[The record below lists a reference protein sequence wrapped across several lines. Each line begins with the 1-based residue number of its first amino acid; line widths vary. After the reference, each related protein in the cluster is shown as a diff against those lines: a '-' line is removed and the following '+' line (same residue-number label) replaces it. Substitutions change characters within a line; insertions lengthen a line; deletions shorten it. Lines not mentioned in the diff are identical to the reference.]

1 MRRIGSALA
10 ASAAMILVFSG
21 LAELGQGAGA
31 GTTSTTS
38 VERHFQAFEAAVAQA
53 TAKAEQYQYVNQTS
67 PRDRSDAVGYVRQLA
82 QLNLDTQLLAIDP
95 DHPVFFRDPDPFSVP
110 GSNPPVRSGIYDPDN
125 ISYIAI
131 VNGSDQYRITGKRGN
146 SDDLS
151 VQAISGFP
159 GAGSTGSPT
168 ATLLKNQIAV
178 NSNGTYT
185 ITIGGTRPAGVS
197 GNWLPTVPQTTL
209 ISVREAFNNWSDA
222 AGDQLRIQT
231 IGQTG
236 PPPATLTNQQLITAI
251 DAATG
256 AVTQQASYWT
266 TLWGSLLSSLPP
278 NQVRAP
284 SPTQGG
290 LAGQLSSLSHFDLTP
305 DQALVVSIGKSDA
318 VYQGFEAADAF
329 AQSLPY
335 ATHQSSLNATQAQVS
350 SDGRYWF
357 VVSAKD
363 PGVPNWIDTEGYTQ
377 GFLFLRWQELTG
389 AFPPADDPTSQV
401 VALCGGAPRVARR
414 NAAHHAGTT
423 QGGTR
428 RAGHGG
434 SAPSRDGEQSISRRP
449 HRLLTPDRR
458 RGRPRPTARA
468 VRRLHPQVPSLG
480 GTAGRRLFNK
490 APTGPSR
497 PRCLHSAGVR
507 LRRSCVNLYPLR
519 TLVAGSPGIEPIRAV
534 VAHTDAGHPV
544 PVVQ

>member
-1 MRRIGSALA
+1 M
-10 ASAAMILVFSG
+10 
-21 LAELGQGAGA
+21 
-31 GTTSTTS
+31 
-38 VERHFQAFEAAVAQA
+38 
-53 TAKAEQYQYVNQTS
+53 NQTS

-110 GSNPPVRSGIYDPDN
+110 GSDPPVRSGIYDPDN

-168 ATLLKNQIAV
+168 ATLLKSQIAV

-236 PPPATLTNQQLITAI
+236 PPPATLTNRQLITAI

-278 NQVRAP
+278 NQVRTP

-357 VVSAKD
+357 VVVSKG
-363 PGVPNWIDTEGYTQ
+363 PRRSNWIDTEGYTQ

-389 AFPPADDPTSQV
+389 ALPPADDPTSQV
-401 VALCGGAPRVARR
+401 VALCGGAQRAARR
-414 NAAHHAGTT
+414 NADITPAQRKAALRTRDKAEAHRLAH
-423 QGGTR
+423 
-428 RAGHGG
+428 
-434 SAPSRDGEQSISRRP
+434 GEQSISRRP
-449 HRLLTPDRR
+449 HRLLAPDRR
-458 RGRPRPTARA
+458 RRRPEA
-468 VRRLHPQVPSLG
+468 H
-480 GTAGRRLFNK
+480 
-490 APTGPSR
+490 
-497 PRCLHSAGVR
+497 CSA
-507 LRRSCVNLYPLR
+507 LY
-519 TLVAGSPGIEPIRAV
+519 AGSTLGSRL
-534 VAHTDAGHPV
+534 
-544 PVVQ
+544 